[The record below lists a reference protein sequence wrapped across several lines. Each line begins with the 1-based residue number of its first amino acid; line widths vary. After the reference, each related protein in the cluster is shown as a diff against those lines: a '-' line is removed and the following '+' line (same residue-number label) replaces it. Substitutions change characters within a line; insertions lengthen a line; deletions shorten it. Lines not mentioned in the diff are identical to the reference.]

1 MAFLYEKDPA
11 AIYDLSFQRV
21 KTSLVPFD
29 LHPSIEPLI
38 TRLVHAC
45 GMPDI
50 LPALTWD
57 EAVIDTASAALQRGA
72 PILCDCEMVAA
83 GITRRFLPADNQVTV
98 TLNDACVPALAKTLS
113 TTRSAA
119 AVTLW
124 EPYLDGAIIAIGNA
138 PTALFAVLELIERTR
153 IQPAAI
159 LGFPVGFVGAAE
171 SKDALCEAAACP
183 SITLTGTRGGS
194 ALASAAVNA
203 LCRIATGDKQ

>member
-50 LPALTWD
+50 VPALTWD

-171 SKDALCEAAACP
+171 SKDALCEAAACTF
-183 SITLTGTRGGS
+183 ITLTGTWGGS

>member
-50 LPALTWD
+50 VPALTWD
-57 EAVIDTASAALQRGA
+57 EAVIGTASAALQRGA

-98 TLNDACVPALAKTLS
+98 TLNDACVPALVLLLDLN
-113 TTRSAA
+113 AA
-119 AVTLW
+119 DMRCIFTF
-124 EPYLDGAIIAIGNA
+124 E
-138 PTALFAVLELIERTR
+138 TF
-153 IQPAAI
+153 
-159 LGFPVGFVGAAE
+159 
-171 SKDALCEAAACP
+171 S
-183 SITLTGTRGGS
+183 
-194 ALASAAVNA
+194 
-203 LCRIATGDKQ
+203 

>member
-50 LPALTWD
+50 VPALTWD

-171 SKDALCEAAACP
+171 SKDALCEAAAGP
-183 SITLTGTRGGS
+183 FITLTGTRGGS

>member
-1 MAFLYEKDPA
+1 MRPYKKNPEE
-11 AIYDLSFQRV
+11 IYKASFATVVQEANLDRFPYGLDKLATRV
-21 KTSLVPFD
+21 
-29 LHPSIEPLI
+29 I
-38 TRLVHAC
+38 HAC
-45 GMPDI
+45 GMIDVADR
-50 LPALTWD
+50 LAFSERAFTAGTYAL
-57 EAVIDTASAALQRGA
+57 ASGA

-183 SITLTGTRGGS
+183 FITLTGTRGGS

>member
-50 LPALTWD
+50 VPALTWD

-183 SITLTGTRGGS
+183 FITLTGTRGGS

>member
-1 MAFLYEKDPA
+1 MAFLYEKDPI

-21 KTSLVPFD
+21 KTALVPFD
-29 LHPSIEPLI
+29 IHPEMEPLI

-50 LPALTWD
+50 VTALRWD
-57 EAVIDTASAALQRGA
+57 EAITSSASEALRRGA

-83 GITRRFLPADNQVTV
+83 GITRRFLPADNRVTV
-98 TLNDACVPALAKTLS
+98 TLNDAAVPELAQTLS

-119 AVTLW
+119 AVSLW
-124 EPYLDGAIIAIGNA
+124 EPYLDGAVIAIGNA
-138 PTALFAVLELIERTR
+138 PTALFALLELSERTR
-153 IQPAAI
+153 LRPAAI

-171 SKDALCEAAACP
+171 SKDALCDAAICP
-183 SITLTGTRGGS
+183 FITLTGTRGGS
-194 ALASAAVNA
+194 ALASAAVNG

>member
-50 LPALTWD
+50 VPALTWD
-57 EAVIDTASAALQRGA
+57 EAVIDTASAALQRGV

-124 EPYLDGAIIAIGNA
+124 EQYLDGAIIAIGNA

-171 SKDALCEAAACP
+171 SKDALCETAAC
-183 SITLTGTRGGS
+183 SFISLKGTRGGS